1 MFKAAAAPNPG
12 PAASSIDRHSGVLL
26 PPGLTVVSGRATRQG
41 GCGCSFAM
49 LTISRRI
56 ILLLPIQGETR
67 ENHVLKHDF
76 EESIGYWLVIGA
88 QAFQRALNEE
98 LAPHGVTFRQ
108 AQVLGWLA
116 LEGEMSQNELAAKM
130 MIEPPTLVGILDRM
144 ERDGWISRIA
154 CPSDRRKKMI
164 VVNRA
169 AEKVWGKIVA
179 CAKRVR
185 ARAVQ
190 GLTSEEIE
198 TLKRLV
204 RQVQANL
211 NEPAV
216 VEKSA

>member
-1 MFKAAAAPNPG
+1 
-12 PAASSIDRHSGVLL
+12 
-26 PPGLTVVSGRATRQG
+26 
-41 GCGCSFAM
+41 
-49 LTISRRI
+49 
-56 ILLLPIQGETR
+56 
-67 ENHVLKHDF
+67 VLKHDF